1 MNLNQAS
8 VTAIPHRNVTTGH
21 RQKTGAASL
30 GSAVDGPPAYAR
42 GCCTPAQLPLSYYV
56 KNSHETSR
64 MSGRGLH
71 RLLKQALARIA
82 ELEQRGSASSSTL

>member
-8 VTAIPHRNVTTGH
+8 VTAILHRNSTTGH

-30 GSAVDGPPAYAR
+30 GAATDGPPAYAK
-42 GCCTPAQLPLSYYV
+42 GCCAPAQLPLSYYV

-82 ELEQRGSASSSTL
+82 ELEQRGSAISSSL